1 MNDGDLEAAL
11 IAKLTSNDLCAID
24 QFTTQRSNSGGQA
37 NRLDPLSF
45 ARQNNRPLVDPR
57 IAQQQQRMIEEANRA
72 AEQLYPLPAPS
83 LPPVSAPVPERVEH
97 MSSMVMNKESES
109 ALLEKL
115 ESIAQSL
122 KSVDITLQNLVT
134 TLELKNA

>member
-11 IAKLTSNDLCAID
+11 IAKLTSNDLTAID
-24 QFTTQRSNSGGQA
+24 QFTTQRSNAGQA

-57 IAQQQQRMIEEANRA
+57 LAQQQQRMIEEANRT
-72 AEQLYPLPAPS
+72 AEQLYPLPAPV
-83 LPPVSAPVPERVEH
+83 LPPVSAPVPERVGH
-97 MSSMVMNKESES
+97 MSNMIMNKESES

-122 KSVDITLQNLVT
+122 KSVDTTLQNLVT